1 LQAANPPVISLERQS
16 MPQLAKQHRDE
27 LAPAAE
33 TAGVALGLVLPDGS
47 LELQP
52 RQQLQHLRRN
62 ARYSLHGGSLL
73 GLTSILAKQAQP
85 TNTAATRYTQKLIWT
100 SLTPR
105 KVAFR

>member
-1 LQAANPPVISLERQS
+1 ML
-16 MPQLAKQHRDE
+16 QLAKQHGDE
-27 LAPAAE
+27 LAAAAE